1 MFVGIIIP
9 GRGTLSAA
17 FYLLSSHRN
26 FYEQWQRVKE
36 LTTTTTTMIRNDN
49 NYMCTYT
56 YICLYGAMHVNV
68 GNYNVSNGEDV
79 AYDDDEEKTNAN
91 AIMKFR
97 PKHDLVVR
105 MTRKILCLER
115 CIKYGGKSKDQIFI
129 KKKIK

>member
-1 MFVGIIIP
+1 M
-9 GRGTLSAA
+9 
-17 FYLLSSHRN
+17 
-26 FYEQWQRVKE
+26 
-36 LTTTTTTMIRNDN
+36 
-49 NYMCTYT
+49 
-56 YICLYGAMHVNV
+56 YIYIHINV

-129 KKKIK
+129 KKKN